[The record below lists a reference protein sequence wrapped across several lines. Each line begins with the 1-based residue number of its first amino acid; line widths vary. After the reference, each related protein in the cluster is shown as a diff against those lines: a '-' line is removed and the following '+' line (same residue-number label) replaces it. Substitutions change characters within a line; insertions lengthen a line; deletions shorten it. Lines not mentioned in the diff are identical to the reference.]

1 MDNNQNNFDQNNFDQ
16 NNFNQ
21 NNFNQNNQQ
30 NSGWSY
36 QNDQFYKPV
45 TPIDNNAIEAN
56 KHASSSQTLGIVAL
70 IVSLVCCP
78 LVGIIL
84 GIIAISKAS
93 KAKNL
98 IGEEPSEA
106 RTGRICGIIAIVLG
120 ALSMVA
126 NIIISIVYMALIIE
140 AMESMMVL
148 TQFFL

>member
-1 MDNNQNNFDQNNFDQ
+1 MDNNQNNFD
-16 NNFNQ
+16 Q

-45 TPIDNNAIEAN
+45 TPIDNNAIEAS

-106 RTGRICGIIAIVLG
+106 RTGRVCGIVAIVLG
-120 ALSMVA
+120 AISMVV
-126 NIIISIVYMALIIE
+126 NTIVSVINMAMFME
-140 AMESMMVL
+140 ALESMMAL